1 MATFFKI
8 GTTDISS
15 YVASLQ
21 IGYGTA
27 YNAQINAAGD
37 TVVDVVNNKRTFNIT
52 TRHLT
57 DAEMS
62 TLTTLLA
69 NLKVVISYR
78 DVKTK
83 ALVMGVNCIVSTPP
97 EPEYYTIGTSVFY
110 KPIKLTFQEL

>member
-27 YNAQINAAGD
+27 YNAQTNAAGD
-37 TVVDVVNNKRTFNIT
+37 TVIDIINNKRTFNMT
-52 TRHLT
+52 TRYLT

-69 NLKVVISYR
+69 NLKVTISYR

-83 ALVMGVNCIVSTPP
+83 ALVTGVNCIVSTP

-110 KPIKLTFQEL
+110 KPITLTLQEL